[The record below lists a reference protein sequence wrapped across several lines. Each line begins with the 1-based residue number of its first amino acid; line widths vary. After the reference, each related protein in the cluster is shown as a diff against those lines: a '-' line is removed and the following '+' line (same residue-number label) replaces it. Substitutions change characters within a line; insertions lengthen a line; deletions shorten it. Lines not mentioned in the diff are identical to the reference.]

1 MKKIIYETYGNAD
14 VLKLTDSPVPEP
26 SKGEVLIKVMAA
38 GINPVDYKVR
48 NGSLR
53 FIFRA
58 KFPRTPGGEIAG
70 IIEKNGPNASIFHTG
85 DKVYAM
91 LPIGVGGY
99 SEYVCVKEDL
109 VSKMPENISFTEAA
123 AIPLAGITALQSL
136 RDRGHI
142 RSWMHVLINGGS
154 GGVGSLAIQI
164 AKAYNSEVTAVC
176 SEKNIEFVKNL
187 GADHVINYEKE
198 DFTQSNN
205 QYDIIFDAVAKS
217 SFSESKKVIKRKGSY
232 ITTIPKPSVMLRQ
245 IINPLLSRQVY
256 GIMAKPGSDELNY
269 LAKLVAEEKLKPPI
283 EKVYE
288 LGEASDAHRHIE
300 TGRVRGK
307 LVITIN
313 H

>member
-1 MKKIIYETYGNAD
+1 MKKIIYKKYGDAD
-14 VLKLTDSPVPEP
+14 VLKIADSPVPEP
-26 SKGEVLIKVMAA
+26 SKGEVLVKVMAA

-53 FIFRA
+53 FVFRA
-58 KFPRTPGGEIAG
+58 KFPRTPGGEMAG
-70 IIEKNGPNASIFHTG
+70 IIEKNGPGASKFNIG
-85 DKVYAM
+85 DKVFAM
-91 LPIGVGGY
+91 LPLGIGGY
-99 SEYVCVKEDL
+99 SEYVCVKEDII
-109 VSKMPENISFTEAA
+109 SKMPDNISFNEAA

-136 RDRGHI
+136 RDKGHI

-164 AKAYNSEVTAVC
+164 AKAYSSEVTAVC
-176 SEKNIEFVKNL
+176 SEKNIEFVQNM

-198 DFTQSNN
+198 DFTQKNN
-205 QYDIIFDAVAKS
+205 QYDIVFDAVAKS
-217 SFSESKKVIKRKGSY
+217 SFSESKRVLKRKGTY
-232 ITTIPKPSVMLRQ
+232 ITTIPKPSVMFRQ

-256 GIMAKPGSDELNY
+256 GIMAKPGSDDLNY
-269 LAKLVAEEKLKPPI
+269 LAKLVAEEKLKPQI

-288 LGEASDAHRHIE
+288 LEEAPDAQRHIE

-307 LVITIN
+307 LVIAMK

>member
-1 MKKIIYETYGNAD
+1 MKKIIYKKYGDAD
-14 VLKLTDSPVPEP
+14 VLKIADSPVPEP
-26 SKGEVLIKVMAA
+26 SKGEVLVKVMAA

-53 FIFRA
+53 FVFRA
-58 KFPRTPGGEIAG
+58 KFPRTPGGEMAG
-70 IIEKNGPNASIFHTG
+70 IIEKNGPGASKFNIG
-85 DKVYAM
+85 DKVFAM
-91 LPIGVGGY
+91 LPLGIGGY
-99 SEYVCVKEDL
+99 SEYVCVKEDII
-109 VSKMPENISFTEAA
+109 SKMPDNISFNEAA

-136 RDRGHI
+136 RDKGHI

-164 AKAYNSEVTAVC
+164 AKAYSSEVTAVC
-176 SEKNIEFVKNL
+176 SEKNIEFVQNM

-198 DFTQSNN
+198 DFTQKNN
-205 QYDIIFDAVAKS
+205 QYDIVFDAVAKS
-217 SFSESKKVIKRKGSY
+217 SFSESKRVLKRKGTY
-232 ITTIPKPSVMLRQ
+232 ITTIPKPSVMFRQ

-256 GIMAKPGSDELNY
+256 GIMAKPGSDDLNY
-269 LAKLVAEEKLKPPI
+269 LAKLVAEEKLKPQI

-288 LGEASDAHRHIE
+288 LEEAPDAHHRIE

-307 LVITIN
+307 LVIAMN